1 MSRALSFKGRMHIRL
16 FGTVHIGL
24 LGTVHIGLSKWLYVV
39 FCKGPPLE
47 PEINGFCRIVEYN
60 DLETPKSSGKLF

>member
-1 MSRALSFKGRMHIRL
+1 MHIRL

-39 FCKGPPLE
+39 FFAKIHLWNLKLMDFE
-47 PEINGFCRIVEYN
+47 EYN

>member
-1 MSRALSFKGRMHIRL
+1 MHIRL

-39 FCKGPPLE
+39 FCKDPPLE
-47 PEINGFCRIVEYN
+47 PKMDFEEYN
-60 DLETPKSSGKLF
+60 DLETPKCSGKLF